1 MKYSYEVETCISQT
15 PHYSKFDIV
24 LRRALTLLLWF
35 HSSYCTISAD
45 LRRSRSEQ
53 DSEFKH
59 HYSVNAKIALWYTH
73 FSSKQ
78 CRWKKKNLNSSVLKA
93 ERGQTFLP
101 FSINIMFNFSLELLS
116 MIYLYLR
123 MYFHDFVYYHTQ
135 RRFNFFLRCSSVS
148 EIQDQR
154 RERQFSIRSEC
165 GRLFIK
171 ASLWGLEDFFNQEI
185 RCITNWYFYY
195 KLEDVYIFRDILKYL
210 RRIVRNENMLSTHN
224 AAVMCLWLCSVHENC
239 FWKCIRSNWF
249 YLGKFT
255 L

>member
-1 MKYSYEVETCISQT
+1 MKYSYEIETCISQT

-24 LRRALTLLLWF
+24 LWRALTLLLWF

-73 FSSKQ
+73 FSFKQ

-185 RCITNWYFYY
+185 RCITNLYFYY
-195 KLEDVYIFRDILKYL
+195 KLEDVYMFRDILKYL
-210 RRIVRNENMLSTHN
+210 RCIVINENTLSTHN
-224 AAVMCLWLCSVHENC
+224 AAVMC

-249 YLGKFT
+249 FLGKFT